1 MVLYEDI
8 SPNGEAGEWDWF
20 KEVAEVGVEMAIE
33 KGWQGICTSNFCQP
47 HFEGMWRDVAWHRRM
62 TDLIRGG

>member
-1 MVLYEDI
+1 MLLLRLAV
-8 SPNGEAGEWDWF
+8 GEWDWF
-20 KEVAEVGVEMAIE
+20 KQVAEVGVRLALE

-47 HFEGMWRDVAWHRRM
+47 HFEGRWKDVAWHRRL